1 MTGKVGS
8 ALIQRYNAFVE
19 MSKNL
24 ATGSGFSNG
33 SPGVGV
39 GVCEA
44 PAWLAHSAW
53 QRPARLHPYRFASA
67 MNEPR
72 QPGTSTA
79 DPLGSRRRPSSR
91 RHAGPTHHQSGPHAQ
106 GASASSRVDAV
117 PLDPVGRDHW
127 RPGRR
132 PVEAILADRRH
143 PEQDPLLSGAAAP
156 EPALWPGS
164 ARGRLCP
171 RAVDQLRR
179 PALALWSSRQHR
191 DFIMNRPEF
200 PGGST
205 P

>member
-1 MTGKVGS
+1 LASSQRARSARRNRRVPAGQRMTGKVGS

-132 PVEAILADRRH
+132 PGGGDPRR
-143 PEQDPLLSGAAAP
+143 SAASRA
-156 EPALWPGS
+156 GS
-164 ARGRLCP
+164 APVWGCC
-171 RAVDQLRR
+171 A
-179 PALALWSSRQHR
+179 
-191 DFIMNRPEF
+191 
-200 PGGST
+200 
-205 P
+205 